1 MGQTRLIAIGVGAL
15 LVAVAACTAGSRTGL
30 AAPSR
35 FVSYDSEGDCL
46 AGRILTPAVCRS
58 AFASARSEFE
68 AKTAAFGSLAQCTK
82 VYGSCAAWP
91 PGTASRSSFR
101 PQWGGIDIVDTPTEK
116 SVTPSISGGSKRVRF
131 AARPLAG
138 DEAVREL
145 VVRGGRRLAPAPVGA
160 PQRAVRGARRSEPDA
175 ASPGASG
182 GGFTMQNGVLSF
194 PAPARFAPRAL
205 PKTP

>member
-1 MGQTRLIAIGVGAL
+1 MLLAIATCA
-15 LVAVAACTAGSRTGL
+15 AGSRAGL

-35 FVSYDSEGDCL
+35 FVSYDSESDCL

-58 AFASARSEFE
+58 AFASARNEFE

-91 PGTASRSSFR
+91 PGTASRSTYR

-131 AARPLAG
+131 AARPLGG

-145 VVRGGRRLAPAPVGA
+145 VVRGGRRLTPAQGA
-160 PQRAVRGARRSEPDA
+160 PQRAVRTTRRSEPDA
-175 ASPGASG
+175 PRSAPG
-182 GGFTMQNGVLSF
+182 GGFTIENGVLSF

-205 PKTP
+205 PRSP